1 MSERPVTTDAL
12 ETLGKIHEREEHRDA
27 IHLAVE
33 PVTAG
38 IRLYPG
44 QHIGVVEGVA
54 SPTGKLLGIVDP
66 FLTAP
71 VEPGQKFWFVMYPRM
86 VTSLRHVWAH
96 PDFPDGVASAPSVTP
111 AVIVSPVRAGSPRRP
126 KKESPKLDQDKLI
139 DASANWIHAL
149 ADRVDITYNRLMEGA
164 ADWVD
169 AQERGVWGSYIIGGA
184 EMEGES
190 VPPEFWNHYEVVTG
204 KKVPVEHRGSFFSCS
219 C

>member
-44 QHIGVVEGVA
+44 QHIGVVDGVA
-54 SPTGKLLGIVDP
+54 FPTGKLLGIVDP

-71 VEPGQKFWFVMYPRM
+71 IEPGQKFWFVMYPRM

-96 PDFPDGVASAPSVTP
+96 PDFPDGVVAPVTTP
-111 AVIVSPVRAGSPRRP
+111 AVIPAVPAPTRAGSRRS
-126 KKESPKLDQDKLI
+126 KKEVAKNPDQLLA
-139 DASANWIHAL
+139 ASMTWLYNL
-149 ADRVDITYNRLMEGA
+149 ADRVDITYDRLMEGA
-164 ADWVD
+164 EDWVRS
-169 AQERGVWGSYIIGGA
+169 QERGGWGDYIIGGA
-184 EMEGES
+184 EMEGEC
-190 VPPEFWNHYEVVTG
+190 VPAEFWDHYEVATG
-204 KKVPVEHRGSFFSCS
+204 KKVAADHRGSFFSCS